1 VQVLLKNIYRNV
13 NSNTRLNSNV
23 SYLEIL
29 KKIKKS
35 SMQNLN
41 LNKINLV
48 KNIYY
53 NKNIIII
60 LI

>member
-1 VQVLLKNIYRNV
+1 
-13 NSNTRLNSNV
+13 
-23 SYLEIL
+23 
-29 KKIKKS
+29 
-35 SMQNLN
+35 MQILN

-53 NKNIIII
+53 NKNLIII